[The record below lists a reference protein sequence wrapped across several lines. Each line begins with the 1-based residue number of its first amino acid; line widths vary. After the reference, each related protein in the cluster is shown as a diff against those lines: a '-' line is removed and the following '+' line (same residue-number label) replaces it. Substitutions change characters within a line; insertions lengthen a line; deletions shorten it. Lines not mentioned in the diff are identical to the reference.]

1 MFASDMPLIYDLE
14 ISDSTRIAVWDNTEK
29 EDFFVNE
36 LQLTSGELAY
46 LQELKAQRI
55 QEWLTSRYLCYL
67 LDGTKER
74 KQIVKDQYNKP
85 HLENSKKYIS
95 ISHSK
100 NRAAAIISNKLV
112 GIDVQKHETKITR
125 IQHKFI
131 SVQEH
136 ERIDPQFLEASYHIF
151 WGAKECMYKAYGKR
165 EIEFKDHMHLYPFSY
180 NKPQIELKGWLRK
193 KEVHHNYNIHVN
205 KIDDYYLVYSILEDV

>member
-1 MFASDMPLIYDLE
+1 MPLIYDLE
-14 ISDSTRIAVWDNTEK
+14 RNDTTRIAVWENTEK
-29 EDFFVNE
+29 EDFFIRE
-36 LQLTSGELAY
+36 LQLTAVELSH
-46 LQELKAQRI
+46 LKELKAHRI

-67 LDGTKER
+67 LDGKKER
-74 KQIVKDQYNKP
+74 KQIIKDQYNKP
-85 HLENSKKYIS
+85 HLENSNKYIS

-100 NRAAAIISNKLV
+100 NRAAVIISNRLV
-112 GIDVQKHETKITR
+112 GIDVQRFEPKITR

-136 ERIDPQFLEASYHIF
+136 EKIDPQSLEASYHIF

-180 NKPQIELKGWLRK
+180 HMSQIELKGWLRK
-193 KEVHHNYNIHVN
+193 NEVDQNYIIYVN